1 MNSLDLTKDPE
12 IAPSE
17 TIETTLQNDVIDII
31 EVPEETDAPKTE
43 EAAVLPVVP
52 EETVA
57 PQAEEAAV
65 TTVVPEETVTPQA
78 EVAAVTAIVPEETV
92 APQAEVA
99 EETPVVSE
107 SNLEA
112 VAAEQPQIVKPTKP
126 EHSYNTKPELIEA
139 LKLLIDKE
147 VDAVKDE
154 VESIKQLFYKK
165 TKLEIEEQKKQHI
178 EAGGVE
184 EEFIIAKDE
193 LEETFKS
200 LLNQFRGKKA
210 AFMAQLEK
218 EKESNL
224 LQKQHLLEQ
233 MKTLVESSDDVSTHI
248 NEFRALQQKWKT
260 IGPVPQT
267 ASTDL
272 WKQFNLYQES
282 FWDLIK
288 INNEL
293 REYDFKKNL
302 ESKTFL
308 CEAAEKLAEDED
320 ILSAFQQLQKLHE
333 EWHEMGPVAREIRE
347 QIWNRFKEASTA
359 INKKHQTYYDV
370 IRKQEEGNYELKTAL
385 IDKIEGFDFSNLNSY
400 KAWDEATKSF
410 LTWQDEWRK
419 IGFAPRK
426 INQKIYDRYR
436 KACDK
441 FFLAKGEFFRE
452 TKNVL
457 NQNSDKKKEL
467 CEKAEALKDSVE
479 WKETTD
485 KLIQLQKEWKTVGP
499 VAKKYSDELWKRFI
513 AACDFF
519 FEQKNKN
526 TSGEKNAETE
536 NLIKKKEL
544 ILKVAGLEKTD
555 IPADAQTALRALMAE
570 WNAIGHV
577 PFKEKDKIYKEY
589 REAVDKQFETL
600 NMDSSNRRMD
610 NFRTNIKDLGGKNE
624 NKLIRDREK
633 LMHAFEHLKS
643 EIATYENNIGFFT
656 SASKNGGGLIKEM
669 ERKIETLKA
678 ESKEI
683 EEKIKLIE
691 DTIL

>member
-12 IAPSE
+12 IVPSE
-17 TIETTLQNDVIDII
+17 TIETT
-31 EVPEETDAPKTE
+31 EETNVIKLPEGTEETNAQATE
-43 EAAVLPVVP
+43 EAEVIPVVH
-52 EETVA
+52 ETNLETVL
-57 PQAEEAAV
+57 V
-65 TTVVPEETVTPQA
+65 
-78 EVAAVTAIVPEETV
+78 
-92 APQAEVA
+92 
-99 EETPVVSE
+99 
-107 SNLEA
+107 
-112 VAAEQPQIVKPTKP
+112 EQTEIPKSTKP
-126 EHSYNTKPELIEA
+126 DHAYSTKPELIDA

-154 VESIKQLFYKK
+154 VEIIKQLFYKK
-165 TKLEIEEQKKQHI
+165 TKLEFEEQKKQYI
-178 EAGGVE
+178 EAGGIE
-184 EEFIIAKDE
+184 EEFVVTKDE
-193 LEETFKS
+193 FEETFKS

-210 AFMAQLEK
+210 TFMAQLEK

-224 LQKQHLLEQ
+224 LQKHHLLEQ
-233 MKTLVESSDDVSTHI
+233 MKVLVESNDDVSTHI
-248 NEFRALQQKWKT
+248 NEFRGFQQKWKT

-308 CEAAEKLAEDED
+308 CEAAEKLSEDED
-320 ILSAFQQLQKLHE
+320 VLSAFQQLQKLHE
-333 EWHEMGPVAREIRE
+333 EWHELGPVAREIRE

-359 INKKHQTYYDV
+359 INKKHQAYYDI
-370 IRKQEEGNYELKTAL
+370 IRKQEEENYELKIAL

-400 KAWDEATKSF
+400 RVWDEATKSF
-410 LTWQDEWRK
+410 LSWQDEWRK

-452 TKNVL
+452 TKSVL
-457 NQNSDKKKEL
+457 NQNSEKKKEL

-485 KLIQLQKEWKTVGP
+485 KLIQLQKEWKTIGP

-513 AACDFF
+513 AACDYF

-526 TSGEKNAETE
+526 TSGEKNAEVE

-544 ILKVAGLEKTD
+544 IAKIEALEKTD
-555 IPADAQTALRALMAE
+555 NPADSQNALRAFMSE

-600 NMDSSNRRMD
+600 NMDSSNRRME
-610 NFRTNIKDLGGKNE
+610 NFRTNVKELSGKNE
-624 NKLIRDREK
+624 NKLFRDREK
-633 LMHAFEHLKS
+633 LLHAFEHLKS

-656 SASKNGGGLIKEM
+656 SSSKNGGGLIKEM
-669 ERKIETLKA
+669 ERKIETLKN

-691 DTIL
+691 DSIL